1 MTSVVK
7 KSAYLLL
14 FFLLTGND
22 ARYAPTSATFA
33 QILSWWYLLILSTD
47 TTPRLKIEQIHY
59 AY

>member
-7 KSAYLLL
+7 KSAYLL

-22 ARYAPTSATFA
+22 ARYAPTRATFV